1 MQMIFPLLPQNVAN
15 AKGKKNSSMPRNLF
29 HFISYKLLQIKWG
42 LKCRLNSG
50 KKLLV
55 ARHCSL
61 FCSTFELKGKV
72 LKPMI
77 HNFLTEWRSIDRTI
91 IISIVN

>member
-29 HFISYKLLQIKWG
+29 HLISYKLLQIKWG

-50 KKLLV
+50 KNI
-55 ARHCSL
+55 ARGQTL
-61 FCSTFELKGKV
+61 FPILFL
-72 LKPMI
+72 I
-77 HNFLTEWRSIDRTI
+77 HSNRTQGENLEAYDPQI
-91 IISIVN
+91 F

>member
-29 HFISYKLLQIKWG
+29 HLISYKLLQIKWG

-50 KKLLV
+50 KK
-55 ARHCSL
+55 HCSWPDIVPY
-61 FCSTFELKGKV
+61 FVFNTFELKGKV

-77 HNFLTEWRSIDRTI
+77 HNFFNCMALDR
-91 IISIVN
+91 

>member
-29 HFISYKLLQIKWG
+29 HLISYKLLQIKWG

-50 KKLLV
+50 YKHISSSGKEMSLNLLCIRTLKRRRVFDKLKK
-55 ARHCSL
+55 
-61 FCSTFELKGKV
+61 
-72 LKPMI
+72 
-77 HNFLTEWRSIDRTI
+77 
-91 IISIVN
+91 